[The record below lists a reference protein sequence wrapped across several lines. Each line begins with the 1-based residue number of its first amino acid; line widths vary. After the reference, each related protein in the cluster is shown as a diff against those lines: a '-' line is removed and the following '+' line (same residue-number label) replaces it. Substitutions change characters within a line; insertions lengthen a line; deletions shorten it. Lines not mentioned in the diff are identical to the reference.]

1 MKSQSELFRH
11 VWETRKHGREGSG
24 EPLLPEGHPQWHW
37 QFAHVLSKGAFPRY
51 KLNPENIMLML
62 PAEHERQ
69 EQFESF
75 NQKKIKL
82 IKQYHEGY

>member
-1 MKSQSELFRH
+1 VKSQSELFRH
-11 VWETRKHGREGSG
+11 VWETRKHVSEVSG

-51 KLNPENIMLML
+51 RLNPENIMLML

-82 IKQYHEGY
+82 KKQYHEGY